1 MKYKKSQSNSKL
13 TLAIVL
19 FAASLI
25 STFAMVSFS
34 NSGHPFWVAS
44 ADFAAGHQIST
55 GDMHLATLK
64 LGSSSTQYLDKNQD
78 PLGQMLSD
86 NVKAGEILAAGKVSL
101 SGSGVAHSAVP
112 LSIRGAD
119 IATGVYAGD
128 LVDIYWVIDTQNAEP
143 AQDPILILG
152 SVSVINTDSKNKNF
166 GTDVAITVS
175 VEETQVLRLLAATTQ
190 GRLVVVRSHV

>member
-1 MKYKKSQSNSKL
+1 MKYKKSQTNSKL

-25 STFAMVSFS
+25 STFTMVSFS
-34 NSGHPFWVAS
+34 NSGQPFWVAT
-44 ADFAAGHQIST
+44 ADFAAGHQLST
-55 GDMHLATLK
+55 GDMHLETLK
-64 LGSSSTQYLDKNQD
+64 LGSSSAQYLDKSRD
-78 PLGQMLSD
+78 PVGQMLSN
-86 NVKAGEILAAGKVSL
+86 NVKAGEILAVSKVSAL
-101 SGSGVAHSAVP
+101 GLGIAHSAVP
-112 LSIRGAD
+112 LSIRGVD
-119 IATGVYAGD
+119 VATGVFAGD
-128 LVDIYWVIDTQNAEP
+128 LVDIYWVLDTQNSEP

-152 SVSVINTDSKNKNF
+152 SVSVTNADSKNKNF